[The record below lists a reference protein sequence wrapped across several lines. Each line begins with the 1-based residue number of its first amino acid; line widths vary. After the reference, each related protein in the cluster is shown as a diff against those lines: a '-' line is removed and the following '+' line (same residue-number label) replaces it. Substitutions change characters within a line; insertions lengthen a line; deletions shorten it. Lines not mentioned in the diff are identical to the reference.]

1 MKVLEERRVVWDESN
16 DRTILIIKNECEVIG
31 LNYCQGE
38 VGLEWFK
45 VYYDDI
51 DKDLTDFYNSVEV
64 YISEE
69 DEIKRINQVMWA
81 HFEYRNLK
89 DARK

>member
-1 MKVLEERRVVWDESN
+1 MKVLEERKIVWCKGD
-16 DRTILIIKNECEVIG
+16 DRMILIVKEDDKIIG

-51 DKDLTDFYNSVEV
+51 DKDLTDFYNAVSDYLVGHT
-64 YISEE
+64 
-69 DEIKRINQVMWA
+69 EINRVNQAIWA
-81 HFEYRNLK
+81 HFEYNNNK
-89 DARK
+89 NK